1 MTPMT
6 VPWNVLDVLKE
17 ATLEGRTLAF
27 RQEYDRKLYEA
38 TAKVLEAIG
47 GHWERHE
54 KAFVFPG
61 DAAEVIG
68 EIIQTGQ
75 ATREVPPGPP
85 ANDAGAE
92 PMNVIPL
99 AQFVTEFGDGLMR
112 AVSEQN
118 PPVYDG
124 RPDPRREAV
133 MDGLK
138 RDPFPAQREVVQA
151 AARLLVEAD
160 EEAAIINAEMGTG
173 KTMMAIALAAV
184 LRAEGFRRALVIS
197 PPHLVYKWRREIL
210 ETVPKARVWVLNGPD
225 TLRQLLA
232 IRAAQREPATDEAE
246 FYVIGRVRMR
256 MGFDWTP
263 MARLQKRHVRVPI
276 DAGDPDS
283 GTVLKT
289 FEFAA
294 CPDCGQPLLEEDGSR
309 MLYANFLTTYG
320 DEQRRRCRGE
330 VKDLER
336 QRPCGAALWSLKRP
350 GQTKDRVGVVK
361 DALCQ
366 LPTIGPKTADKLVN
380 GFGADA
386 LAAMLD
392 DNPFDFVNLMDGDGE
407 LVFSDRQAARLE
419 RGLSNREFGFGQGGY
434 QPTEFVKRYLPDGFF
449 DLLIVDEGHEYKADG
464 SAQGQ
469 AMGVLAAKCR
479 KAVLLTG
486 TLMGGY
492 ADDLFFLLW
501 RVLGRRMR
509 EDGFAANARGSLAP
523 AALAF
528 MREHGV
534 LKDVFKETDEGSHR
548 TAKGRKVTV
557 HTKKGPGFGPKGIAR
572 YVLPYTV
579 FLKLRD
585 IGGNILP
592 PYDEHFVEVGMTGR
606 QADEYRSLKD
616 RLVAALKEALR
627 KGDKSLMGVVLNAL
641 LAWPDCAFRDEVV
654 KHPRNGSLLAYVGRL
669 FDDREPAPKE
679 RELIRICREQ
689 KARGRKVLVYTI
701 YTGTRDNASRLKN
714 LLQAEGFKAAVLRA
728 SVDTAKREDWILDVV
743 DRGVDVLITNPEL
756 VKTGL
761 DLLDFPAI
769 VYVQSGFNVYVRP
782 EVA

>member
-1 MTPMT
+1 
-6 VPWNVLDVLKE
+6 
-17 ATLEGRTLAF
+17 
-27 RQEYDRKLYEA
+27 
-38 TAKVLEAIG
+38 
-47 GHWERHE
+47 
-54 KAFVFPG
+54 
-61 DAAEVIG
+61 
-68 EIIQTGQ
+68 
-75 ATREVPPGPP
+75 
-85 ANDAGAE
+85 
-92 PMNVIPL
+92 
-99 AQFVTEFGDGLMR
+99 
-112 AVSEQN
+112 
-118 PPVYDG
+118 
-124 RPDPRREAV
+124 
-133 MDGLK
+133 
-138 RDPFPAQREVVQA
+138 
-151 AARLLVEAD
+151 
-160 EEAAIINAEMGTG
+160 
-173 KTMMAIALAAV
+173 
-184 LRAEGFRRALVIS
+184 
-197 PPHLVYKWRREIL
+197 
-210 ETVPKARVWVLNGPD
+210 
-225 TLRQLLA
+225 
-232 IRAAQREPATDEAE
+232 
-246 FYVIGRVRMR
+246 
-256 MGFDWTP
+256 
-263 MARLQKRHVRVPI
+263 
-276 DAGDPDS
+276 
-283 GTVLKT
+283 
-289 FEFAA
+289 
-294 CPDCGQPLLEEDGSR
+294 
-309 MLYANFLTTYG
+309 
-320 DEQRRRCRGE
+320 
-330 VKDLER
+330 
-336 QRPCGAALWSLKRP
+336 
-350 GQTKDRVGVVK
+350 
-361 DALCQ
+361 
-366 LPTIGPKTADKLVN
+366 
-380 GFGADA
+380 
-386 LAAMLD
+386 
-392 DNPFDFVNLMDGDGE
+392 
-407 LVFSDRQAARLE
+407 VFSDRQAARLE

-434 QPTEFVKRYLPDGFF
+434 QPTEFIKRQLPDGFF

-534 LKDVFKETDEGSHR
+534 LKDIYKETDEGSHR

-585 IGGNILP
+585 IGGDILP
-592 PYDEHFVEVGMTGR
+592 PYDEHFVEVGMTDR

-669 FDDREPAPKE
+669 FDDMEPAPKE

-701 YTGTRDNASRLKN
+701 YTGTRDNASRLRN
-714 LLQAEGFKAAVLRA
+714 LLQAEQFKAAVLRA
-728 SVDTAKREDWILDVV
+728 SVDTAKREEWILDQV

-769 VYVQSGFNVYVRP
+769 VYVQSGYNVYVRP